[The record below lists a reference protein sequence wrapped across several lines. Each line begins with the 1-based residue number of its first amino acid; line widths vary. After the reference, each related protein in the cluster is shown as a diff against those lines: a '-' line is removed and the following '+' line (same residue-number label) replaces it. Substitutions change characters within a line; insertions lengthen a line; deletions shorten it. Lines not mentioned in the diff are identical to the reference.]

1 MGKNKLSEDEIN
13 AVIRGAILS
22 ECVEVIRVEMSGD
35 VLERNGQRGKSD

>member
-35 VLERNGQRGKSD
+35 VLERNG